1 MERYKVIIVGGGP
14 SGSLT
19 ALYLLHLRPQLAGE
33 VLILES
39 KAFPREKVCGGGV
52 SGRVGMRLEE
62 LGLDLSGL
70 PRVTVAGFSVCFR
83 GMRYYPAF
91 GNDRCFVTRRSLFDH
106 LLLRAAEQRGAV
118 VKHTPAAGAFRER
131 KGLRVLD
138 GEGRINQCEVLV
150 GADGVNGRSRAWFG
164 IPHAG
169 KKTLLLQAE
178 FPLREDVPDLRD
190 RLVLDFSPPRLG
202 IRGYVWFFPSLDEE
216 GRRVVNAG
224 ISGGEFNGRAVQ
236 RLRDAF
242 LAVLSEH
249 PEIAEMAPSDLRFKA
264 YPERSFTPFQPF
276 AADRVIFVGEQLGVD
291 PFNGEGLGICADSA
305 AAAAGVIVRALEDGD
320 FSFRGYRR
328 ELLRSPF
335 FPLYLIGTTYWPQS
349 LWRQPC
355 FLFSMS
361 TRRPPAGGMNVIDY
375 YARVFS
381 GSIPGEELYT
391 LRFWRSVLRDAV
403 GILPEWLATS
413 TPSEA

>member
-1 MERYKVIIVGGGP
+1 MIIVGGGP

-19 ALYLLHLRPQLAGE
+19 ALYLLLFRPELAGE
-33 VLILES
+33 ILILES
-39 KAFPREKVCGGGV
+39 KAFPREKICGGGV

-62 LGLDLSGL
+62 LGLDLSDL
-70 PRVTVAGFSVCFR
+70 PRVPIAGFAVCFR
-83 GMRYYPAF
+83 EMRYYPDF

-106 LLLRAAEQRGAV
+106 LLLRAARERGAEV
-118 VKHTPAAGAFRER
+118 RHVPAVGAFRER

-138 GEGRINQCEVLV
+138 GAGRIFRCEVLV

-164 IPHAG
+164 VPHAR
-169 KKTLLLQAE
+169 KKTLLLQVE
-178 FPLREDVPDLRD
+178 FPLEMDVPDLHD

-202 IRGYVWFFPSLDEE
+202 INGYAWFFPSLDEE

-224 ISGGEFNGRAVQ
+224 ISGGEFDGRAAR
-236 RLRDAF
+236 RLKDAF
-242 LAVLSEH
+242 LTILSEH
-249 PEIAEMAPSDLRFKA
+249 PEIAARAPSDLRFKA
-264 YPERSFTPFQPF
+264 YPERCFSPFQPL
-276 AADRVIFVGEQLGVD
+276 ATERVVFVGEQLGVD

-305 AAAAGVIVRALEDGD
+305 AAAAGVILEALDDGN

-328 ELLRSPF
+328 QLFRSPF

-349 LWRQPC
+349 RWRQPC

-361 TRRPPAGGMNVIDY
+361 TRRPPAGGLNVIDY

-391 LRFWRSVLRDAV
+391 LRFWRTVLRDAV
-403 GILPEWLATS
+403 GIIPEWLATS
-413 TPSEA
+413 TPSKR